1 MGESQG
7 IQAIPTVTLRVRVRE
22 MRQSLIRRGFLKF
35 ARTTHGNAGVEFA
48 LLLPLLVLLLF
59 GGIEMGR
66 ALHDFH
72 VVNETVRDAARYM
85 SRVPGVDCPSA
96 GAGSFL
102 DVAGETFTAADH
114 LERARAL
121 AMTGDVDT
129 ASPAADLLG
138 YWDYPAQKL
147 SVDISVDCITN
158 ADTDPDPLVE
168 ARAFQGFYANDDFVP
183 HVVLTATVPFRFLF
197 GGLVAAEPTINI
209 TLSHNV
215 AVIGQ

>member
-1 MGESQG
+1 
-7 IQAIPTVTLRVRVRE
+7 
-22 MRQSLIRRGFLKF
+22 MRQNLIRRGFLKF

-48 LLLPLLVLLLF
+48 LLLPLLVMLLF
-59 GGIEMGR
+59 GGIEVGR

-85 SRVPGVDCPSA
+85 SRVPGVDCTA

-102 DVAGETFTAADH
+102 DVAGETFTAAAH
-114 LERARAL
+114 LERARAI

-129 ASPAADLLG
+129 APPAPDLLG
-138 YWDYPAQKL
+138 YWNYPAQKS
-147 SVDISVDCITN
+147 SVDISVYCIAN
-158 ADTDPDPLVE
+158 VDTDPDPLVE

-183 HVVLTATVPFRFLF
+183 HVVLTADVPFTFLF

-215 AVIGQ
+215 VVIGQ

>member
-1 MGESQG
+1 
-7 IQAIPTVTLRVRVRE
+7 
-22 MRQSLIRRGFLKF
+22 
-35 ARTTHGNAGVEFA
+35 
-48 LLLPLLVLLLF
+48 
-59 GGIEMGR
+59 
-66 ALHDFH
+66 
-72 VVNETVRDAARYM
+72 VVNETVRDAARYL

-96 GAGSFL
+96 GVGTGSFL

-121 AMTGDVDT
+121 AMTGDV

-215 AVIGQ
+215 VVIGQ